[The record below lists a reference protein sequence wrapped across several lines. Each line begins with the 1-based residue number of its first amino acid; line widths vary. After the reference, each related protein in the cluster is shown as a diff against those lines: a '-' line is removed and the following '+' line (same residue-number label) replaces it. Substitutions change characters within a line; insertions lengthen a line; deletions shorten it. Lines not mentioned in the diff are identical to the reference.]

1 MRDGAPQPEGG
12 DSEALGLDTVFKV
25 GKAIFHGAEA
35 LFGCV
40 PLPRPRLGQTA
51 TDRIGRSGSSDSSN
65 QQKREF
71 LTLLA
76 RDAAAAAA
84 DPSGSEALGLDTI
97 FKVGKAVFHG
107 AEALFGCVRFSFPH
121 PLSQALTLELGSGGD
136 SSSQSSK
143 RAPFGVAPGA
153 GFPVPAETGTLAPND
168 GMHPG
173 PKMFPT
179 VHVLGELN

>member
-107 AEALFGCVRFSFPH
+107 AEALFG
-121 PLSQALTLELGSGGD
+121 GGD

>member
-35 LFGCV
+35 LFG
-40 PLPRPRLGQTA
+40 
-51 TDRIGRSGSSDSSN
+51 GSSDSSN

-107 AEALFGCVRFSFPH
+107 AEALFG
-121 PLSQALTLELGSGGD
+121 GGD